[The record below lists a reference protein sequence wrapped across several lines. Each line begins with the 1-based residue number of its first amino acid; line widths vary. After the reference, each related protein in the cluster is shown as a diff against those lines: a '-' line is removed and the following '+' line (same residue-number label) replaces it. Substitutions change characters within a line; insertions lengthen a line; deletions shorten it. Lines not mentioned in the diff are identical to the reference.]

1 MLGLSFQKV
10 LKRSSAFSL
19 IELMISLI
27 TISCIAAAF
36 TPIVTKRLTKS
47 NVTVTGGGSGN
58 SDQVMEMMCANMFG
72 DNCIRCSKECTK
84 CVSTH
89 YLTAEKTC
97 SSCRSG
103 YFCDGTS
110 TTMPCANK
118 YGAGCTTCNSE
129 KCLLANSGYYISSDG
144 YSIACSTQYDPNCA
158 TCNATQCSACKTGYA
173 FNSNRQCIATCTPG
187 SKEFITAG
195 TFTFTVPKGCT
206 SITATLVAGG
216 SGGGAGSVKEG
227 STLFTV
233 NSISQ

>member
-1 MLGLSFQKV
+1 MFQINNIFMKK
-10 LKRSSAFSL
+10 LNAFSL

-36 TPIVTKRLTKS
+36 TPVVTKRLTKS
-47 NVTVTGGGSGN
+47 NVTITGGGAS

-129 KCLLANSGYYISSDG
+129 KCLHGVCSVNLSGLIC
-144 YSIACSTQYDPNCA
+144 I
-158 TCNATQCSACKTGYA
+158 
-173 FNSNRQCIATCTPG
+173 FRQALYG
-187 SKEFITAG
+187 
-195 TFTFTVPKGCT
+195 
-206 SITATLVAGG
+206 
-216 SGGGAGSVKEG
+216 
-227 STLFTV
+227 
-233 NSISQ
+233 